1 MPREAPLAG
10 TEHSPAPAEGAHAA
24 RRDGRFVLIPLIAT
38 LLGIAYLAF
47 VVFQPFLLTFTVT
60 ASVALLLAPLHR
72 RLSAWLGNR
81 PGLGAGLLVT
91 LVVLV
96 ILVPVVA
103 IAGVLGAEA
112 TTFFEWVRPHLQ
124 ARALKD
130 VLAEVVAS
138 RVPWLGE
145 WMRADQQGLSQLFSS
160 VLASLAQGVN
170 YLIQT
175 TATGLTTAVFEL
187 VLFVLMLF
195 FLLRDGASLR
205 QRLREIS
212 PLSEAQERAM
222 LDHLRRTVKG
232 VLLAMLVVPLAQGLV
247 ALPGFALFGVPAPVL
262 WSFFVVLA
270 ALIPVLGSPL
280 GWVPA
285 VIYLFLEGA
294 GWRWVAMLLYGIF
307 AISAI
312 DNVIKPMLL
321 REAARIHPMLGF
333 LSILGG
339 ALAFGPMGFLIGP
352 VILSLVL
359 SAVTIYRSDIL
370 RSTHV
375 LEQAG
380 DSRSPMAG

>member
-1 MPREAPLAG
+1 M
-10 TEHSPAPAEGAHAA
+10 
-24 RRDGRFVLIPLIAT
+24 
-38 LLGIAYLAF
+38 
-47 VVFQPFLLTFTVT
+47 
-60 ASVALLLAPLHR
+60 
-72 RLSAWLGNR
+72 
-81 PGLGAGLLVT
+81 
-91 LVVLV
+91 
-96 ILVPVVA
+96 
-103 IAGVLGAEA
+103 
-112 TTFFEWVRPHLQ
+112 
-124 ARALKD
+124 
-130 VLAEVVAS
+130 
-138 RVPWLGE
+138 
-145 WMRADQQGLSQLFSS
+145 
-160 VLASLAQGVN
+160 
-170 YLIQT
+170 
-175 TATGLTTAVFEL
+175 
-187 VLFVLMLF
+187 
-195 FLLRDGASLR
+195 
-205 QRLREIS
+205 
-212 PLSEAQERAM
+212 
-222 LDHLRRTVKG
+222 
-232 VLLAMLVVPLAQGLV
+232 
-247 ALPGFALFGVPAPVL
+247 
-262 WSFFVVLA
+262 LA

-380 DSRSPMAG
+380 DSRSPTAG